1 MSYQQPSS
9 TAPRKHTYSAP
20 SVKQLTLLHQ
30 GEALA
35 QRYQR
40 YFQAS
45 IANNEHDLRS
55 IFQLRHRV
63 YCEEFQFE
71 PSNTLQLERDQY
83 DNYSHFCRVQHLN
96 SGLDAGCLRLV
107 NPNSQQSLPLL
118 DACSSAITNKK
129 LHPDNFAKEDIC
141 EVSRVALDGAFRR
154 RRVDQQ
160 YGARPSGVGLDHF
173 SDKELRTFP
182 YISMSL
188 YLAASIM
195 AEYSGIKHAYVMV
208 EPKLARSLS
217 LFGIKMTRI
226 GPDID
231 YHGIRAAYHITIE
244 RFQSYLPL
252 LYQPLF
258 ELIKQNVQASMD
270 SQPKSK
276 LSPNNDA
283 AILPVLS

>member
-1 MSYQQPSS
+1 VSHQQPSS
-9 TAPRKHTYSAP
+9 IAPRKHAYSAP

-30 GEALA
+30 GEVLA

-45 IANNEHDLRS
+45 VASTEHDLRS

-71 PSNTLQLERDQY
+71 PSNALQLERDQY
-83 DNYSHFCRVQHLN
+83 DSYSHFCRVQHLN

-118 DACSSAITNKK
+118 DACSSAITDRK

-141 EVSRVALDGAFRR
+141 EVSRVALDGLFRR
-154 RRVDQQ
+154 RRIDQQ
-160 YGARPSGVGLDHF
+160 YGARPSGVGLDRF

-182 YISMSL
+182 YISISL
-188 YLAASIM
+188 YLAASII
-195 AEYSGIKHAYVMV
+195 AEHSGIKHAYVMV

-258 ELIKQNVQASMD
+258 ELIKQNVQASMGRLTQA
-270 SQPKSK
+270 STN
-276 LSPNNDA
+276 PNSYPA
-283 AILPVLS
+283 PLPLQS

>member
-1 MSYQQPSS
+1 MSHQQPSS
-9 TAPRKHTYSAP
+9 IAPRKHAYSAS
-20 SVKQLTLLHQ
+20 SVKQLTLKHQ
-30 GEALA
+30 GEVLA

-45 IANNEHDLRS
+45 IACDEHDLRN

-71 PSNTLQLERDQY
+71 PSNALQLEQDQY
-83 DNYSHFCRVQHLN
+83 DSYSHFCRVQHLN

-118 DACSSAITNKK
+118 DACSSAITNQR
-129 LHPDNFAKEDIC
+129 LHPNNFAKEEIC
-141 EVSRVALDGAFRR
+141 EVSRVALDGLFRR
-154 RRVDQQ
+154 RRDDQQ
-160 YGARPSGVGLDHF
+160 HGARPSGAGLDRF

-182 YISMSL
+182 YISISL
-188 YLAASIM
+188 YLAASVI
-195 AEYSGIKHAYVMV
+195 AEQNGIKHAYVMV

-258 ELIKQNVQASMD
+258 ELIKQNIHTSMGLLPHPELSLD
-270 SQPKSK
+270 NGVALKS
-276 LSPNNDA
+276 L
-283 AILPVLS
+283 